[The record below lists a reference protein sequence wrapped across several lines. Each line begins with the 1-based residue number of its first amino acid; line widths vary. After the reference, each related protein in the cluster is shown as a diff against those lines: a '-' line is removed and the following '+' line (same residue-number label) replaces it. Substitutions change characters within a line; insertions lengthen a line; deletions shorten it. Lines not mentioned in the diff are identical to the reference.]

1 MFIKIKNF
9 FKENYKFLLV
19 LILIVVFFNVRL
31 PYYIMAPG
39 GTIDV
44 TDRVLMDDYEKS
56 SKGSLN
62 MLYVSEYK
70 ATPAS
75 LLLAKLK
82 NWDIDKNE
90 ERQVSDE
97 SAADIEKRNKI
108 MRDNSLDIAT
118 LVAYKEAQKEI
129 TITEKRNVVIA
140 TTIDNGLE
148 IGDIILEADGQVCE
162 DIETVK
168 KIISNKEVDD
178 DITFKII
185 RDDKEKL
192 VRSKVILDNN
202 TKVIG
207 VVIITEYD
215 YNKNPEVD
223 IKFKDSESGA
233 SGGLMLSLTIY
244 NAISGEDIIKGRNIA
259 GTGTISVN
267 GTVGEIDGIKYKI
280 MGAAHDGMDIVLVP
294 ENNYE
299 EAIRTKNTYNFDI
312 EIVKV
317 NTFKEAINYL
327 KNFE

>member
-19 LILIVVFFNVRL
+19 LILIVVFFNIRL

-108 MRDNSLDIAT
+108 MRDNSLNIAT

-259 GTGTISVN
+259 GTGTISVD

>member
-56 SKGSLN
+56 TKGSLN

-185 RDDKEKL
+185 RDDKERL

-259 GTGTISVN
+259 GTGTISVD

>member
-108 MRDNSLDIAT
+108 MRDNSLNIAT

-185 RDDKEKL
+185 RDDKERL

-259 GTGTISVN
+259 GTGTISVD

>member
-1 MFIKIKNF
+1 
-9 FKENYKFLLV
+9 
-19 LILIVVFFNVRL
+19 
-31 PYYIMAPG
+31 
-39 GTIDV
+39 
-44 TDRVLMDDYEKS
+44 
-56 SKGSLN
+56 
-62 MLYVSEYK
+62 
-70 ATPAS
+70 
-75 LLLAKLK
+75 
-82 NWDIDKNE
+82 
-90 ERQVSDE
+90 
-97 SAADIEKRNKI
+97 
-108 MRDNSLDIAT
+108 
-118 LVAYKEAQKEI
+118 
-129 TITEKRNVVIA
+129 
-140 TTIDNGLE
+140 
-148 IGDIILEADGQVCE
+148 E

-280 MGAAHDGMDIVLVP
+280 M
-294 ENNYE
+294 
-299 EAIRTKNTYNFDI
+299 
-312 EIVKV
+312 
-317 NTFKEAINYL
+317 
-327 KNFE
+327 

>member
-185 RDDKEKL
+185 RDDKERL

-259 GTGTISVN
+259 GTGTISVD

>member
-259 GTGTISVN
+259 GTGTISVD

>member
-1 MFIKIKNF
+1 
-9 FKENYKFLLV
+9 
-19 LILIVVFFNVRL
+19 
-31 PYYIMAPG
+31 MAPG

-108 MRDNSLDIAT
+108 MRDNSLNIAT

-259 GTGTISVN
+259 GTGTISVD

>member
-56 SKGSLN
+56 TKGSLN

-108 MRDNSLDIAT
+108 MRDNSLNIAT

-259 GTGTISVN
+259 GTGTISVD

>member
-1 MFIKIKNF
+1 
-9 FKENYKFLLV
+9 
-19 LILIVVFFNVRL
+19 
-31 PYYIMAPG
+31 
-39 GTIDV
+39 
-44 TDRVLMDDYEKS
+44 
-56 SKGSLN
+56 
-62 MLYVSEYK
+62 
-70 ATPAS
+70 
-75 LLLAKLK
+75 
-82 NWDIDKNE
+82 
-90 ERQVSDE
+90 
-97 SAADIEKRNKI
+97 

>member
-108 MRDNSLDIAT
+108 MRDNSLNIAT

>member
-1 MFIKIKNF
+1 
-9 FKENYKFLLV
+9 
-19 LILIVVFFNVRL
+19 
-31 PYYIMAPG
+31 MAPG

-56 SKGSLN
+56 TKGSLN

>member
-1 MFIKIKNF
+1 
-9 FKENYKFLLV
+9 
-19 LILIVVFFNVRL
+19 
-31 PYYIMAPG
+31 
-39 GTIDV
+39 
-44 TDRVLMDDYEKS
+44 MDDYEKS
-56 SKGSLN
+56 TKGSLN